1 MTKYLVLSSLG
12 SNSFGLSSLVLSS
25 LGLSYLESSS
35 LGLSCLGLSSLG
47 LSSLD
52 LSSLGLSYLALG
64 PGPQIHL
71 PNIGLW
77 QVLSPGKFKASFV
90 LTQLRSPEY

>member
-1 MTKYLVLSSLG
+1 MVYRDMTKYLG
-12 SNSFGLSSLVLSS
+12 LSS
-25 LGLSYLESSS
+25 LGLSYL
-35 LGLSCLGLSSLG
+35 GLSYLGLSSLG
-47 LSSLD
+47 SSSLGSNSLDLSSLD
-52 LSSLGLSYLALG
+52 LSSLGPSYLAPG
-64 PGPQIHL
+64 RGPQIHW